1 VAKGYII
8 ARVTVHDDA
17 AYMEYAKRAR
27 VVMAEYGA
35 KILVLGGRNESL
47 QGEARQRNVVLEFE
61 SFDQAKAYYN
71 SPGYQAAREFR
82 VADGVSEGEFLL
94 IEGFDGP
101 QPGEAH

>member
-1 VAKGYII
+1 MAKGYII
-8 ARVTVHDDA
+8 ARVTVDDND
-17 AYMEYAKRAR
+17 AYTEYAKRAR
-27 VVMAEYGA
+27 VVMEEYGA
-35 KILVLGGRNESL
+35 RILVLGGQNESL
-47 QGEARQRNVVLEFE
+47 QGEARPRNVVLEFE
-61 SFDQAKAYYN
+61 SFDQAKAYYH

>member
-1 VAKGYII
+1 MAKGYII
-8 ARVTVHDDA
+8 ARVTVDDND

-35 KILVLGGRNESL
+35 KILVLGGESEAL
-47 QGEARQRNVVLEFE
+47 QGEARPRNVVLEFE
-61 SFDQAKAYYN
+61 SYEKAKAYYN

-82 VADGVSEGEFLL
+82 IAPGVSIGEFLV